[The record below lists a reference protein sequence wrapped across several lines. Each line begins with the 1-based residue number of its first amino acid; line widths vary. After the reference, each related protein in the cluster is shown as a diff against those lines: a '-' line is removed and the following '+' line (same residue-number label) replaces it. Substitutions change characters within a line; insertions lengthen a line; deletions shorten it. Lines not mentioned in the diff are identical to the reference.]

1 MKAGKQVQQ
10 VKKRLTIRKYMH
22 MQFLRI
28 GFAVSGVVGVLAL
41 IGIYEGILLAKEDTR
56 FDLATENKIA
66 IIVGVILAI
75 VVISIVGVDLFL
87 NKIAKQVIRR
97 VKEPIDIMDHAMD
110 ELAKGNLDT
119 KIEYQMQDEF
129 VNMMENTNFAMQ
141 ELKRYVDDISM
152 NLKQISEKDIDLK
165 EVQNYIGDF
174 VEIKDSMIEIISSL
188 NTTLKEM
195 KESFGEVCDGA
206 DTLAQS
212 AQSMADGAQQQSDH
226 IRSLVDNIGNV
237 SNSVHDSTSK
247 TDEVEK
253 LSRDAVQQIQEG
265 EDKMDNLVKAMDLIR
280 EESNEIANIIEVI
293 GGIAEQTN
301 LLALN
306 ASIEAARAGEAGR
319 GFSVVAEEIRT
330 LSENTKEAS
339 NNITNIIKELNEDT
353 KRANES
359 ISNSVDSVAR
369 QNELITESKERFAQ
383 VESEVKI
390 LAEYINDVKNSM
402 EQTLESSNTI
412 YDHITQ
418 LSASSQEVAAAS
430 GEGLDNS
437 NITVG
442 EVAKCKQI
450 FESIYELAKDLQNY

>member
-129 VNMMENTNFAMQ
+129 VNMMGNTNFAMQ
-141 ELKRYVDDISM
+141 ELKHYVDDISM

-306 ASIEAARAGEAGR
+306 ASIEAARAGEHGK
-319 GFSVVAEEIRT
+319 GFAVVAGEIGTLAGSSAEAAQNITDLIHKSIAAVNNGVSLTGETVHMMDGITKIWEEISSHIT
-330 LSENTKEAS
+330 EITQATKEQDAYLQDMLTSAGEIAAVVDKNTASAQESSALSQELLSEMENAM
-339 NNITNIIKELNEDT
+339 
-353 KRANES
+353 
-359 ISNSVDSVAR
+359 
-369 QNELITESKERFAQ
+369 ELIDQYKLRA
-383 VESEVKI
+383 
-390 LAEYINDVKNSM
+390 
-402 EQTLESSNTI
+402 
-412 YDHITQ
+412 
-418 LSASSQEVAAAS
+418 
-430 GEGLDNS
+430 
-437 NITVG
+437 
-442 EVAKCKQI
+442 
-450 FESIYELAKDLQNY
+450 

>member
-87 NKIAKQVIRR
+87 SKIAKQVIRR

-306 ASIEAARAGEAGR
+306 ASIEAARAGEHGK
-319 GFSVVAEEIRT
+319 GFAVVAGEIGTLAGSSAEAAQNITDLIHKSIAAVNNGVSLTGETVHMMDGITKIWEEISSHIT
-330 LSENTKEAS
+330 EITQATKEQDAYLQDMLTSAGEIAAVVDKNTASAQESSALSQELLSEMENAM
-339 NNITNIIKELNEDT
+339 
-353 KRANES
+353 
-359 ISNSVDSVAR
+359 
-369 QNELITESKERFAQ
+369 ELIDQYKLRA
-383 VESEVKI
+383 
-390 LAEYINDVKNSM
+390 
-402 EQTLESSNTI
+402 
-412 YDHITQ
+412 
-418 LSASSQEVAAAS
+418 
-430 GEGLDNS
+430 
-437 NITVG
+437 
-442 EVAKCKQI
+442 
-450 FESIYELAKDLQNY
+450 

>member
-195 KESFGEVCDGA
+195 KESFGEVCDGE

-306 ASIEAARAGEAGR
+306 ASIEAARAGEHGK
-319 GFSVVAEEIRT
+319 GFAVVAGEIGTLAGSSAEAAQNITDLIHKSIAAVNNGVSLTGETVHMMDGITKIWEEISSHIT
-330 LSENTKEAS
+330 EITQATKEQDAYLQDMLTSAGEIAAVVDKNTASAQESSALSQELLSEMENAM
-339 NNITNIIKELNEDT
+339 
-353 KRANES
+353 
-359 ISNSVDSVAR
+359 
-369 QNELITESKERFAQ
+369 ELIDQYKLRA
-383 VESEVKI
+383 
-390 LAEYINDVKNSM
+390 
-402 EQTLESSNTI
+402 
-412 YDHITQ
+412 
-418 LSASSQEVAAAS
+418 
-430 GEGLDNS
+430 
-437 NITVG
+437 
-442 EVAKCKQI
+442 
-450 FESIYELAKDLQNY
+450 

>member
-10 VKKRLTIRKYMH
+10 VKKQLTIRKYMH

-129 VNMMENTNFAMQ
+129 VNMMGNTNFAMQ

-152 NLKQISEKDIDLK
+152 NLKQISAKDIDLK

-174 VEIKDSMIEIISSL
+174 AEIKDSMVEIISSL
-188 NTTLKEM
+188 NTTLREM

-247 TDEVEK
+247 ADEVEK
-253 LSRDAVQQIQEG
+253 LSRDAVQQMQEG

-306 ASIEAARAGEAGR
+306 ASIEAARAGEHGK
-319 GFSVVAEEIRT
+319 GFAVVAGEIGTLAGSSAEAAQNITDLIHKSIAAVNNGVSLTGETVHMMDGITKISEEISSHIT
-330 LSENTKEAS
+330 EITQATKEQDAYLQDMLTSAGEIAAVVDKNTASAQESSALSQELLSEMENAM
-339 NNITNIIKELNEDT
+339 
-353 KRANES
+353 
-359 ISNSVDSVAR
+359 
-369 QNELITESKERFAQ
+369 ELIDQYKLRA
-383 VESEVKI
+383 
-390 LAEYINDVKNSM
+390 
-402 EQTLESSNTI
+402 
-412 YDHITQ
+412 
-418 LSASSQEVAAAS
+418 
-430 GEGLDNS
+430 
-437 NITVG
+437 
-442 EVAKCKQI
+442 
-450 FESIYELAKDLQNY
+450 

>member
-10 VKKRLTIRKYMH
+10 VKKKLTIRKYMH

-129 VNMMENTNFAMQ
+129 VNMMGNTNFAMQ

-306 ASIEAARAGEAGR
+306 ASIEAARAGEHGK
-319 GFSVVAEEIRT
+319 GFAVVAGEIGTLAGSSAEAAQNITDLINKSIAAVNNGVSLTGETVHMMDGITKIWEEISSHITEITQATKEQDAYLQDMRT
-330 LSENTKEAS
+330 SAVEIAAVVDKNTASAQESSALSQQLLSEMENAM
-339 NNITNIIKELNEDT
+339 
-353 KRANES
+353 
-359 ISNSVDSVAR
+359 
-369 QNELITESKERFAQ
+369 ELIDQYKLRA
-383 VESEVKI
+383 
-390 LAEYINDVKNSM
+390 
-402 EQTLESSNTI
+402 
-412 YDHITQ
+412 
-418 LSASSQEVAAAS
+418 
-430 GEGLDNS
+430 
-437 NITVG
+437 
-442 EVAKCKQI
+442 
-450 FESIYELAKDLQNY
+450 

>member
-1 MKAGKQVQQ
+1 MKAGKQVQR
-10 VKKRLTIRKYMH
+10 VKKQLTIRKYMH

-75 VVISIVGVDLFL
+75 AVISIVGIDLFL

-129 VNMMENTNFAMQ
+129 VNMMGNTNFAMQ

-152 NLKQISEKDIDLK
+152 NLKQISAKDIDLK

-174 VEIKDSMIEIISSL
+174 AEIKDSMVEIISSL

-212 AQSMADGAQQQSDH
+212 AQSMADGAQQQSNH

-247 TDEVEK
+247 ADEVEK
-253 LSRDAVQQIQEG
+253 LSRDVVQQMQEG

-306 ASIEAARAGEAGR
+306 ASIEAARAGEHGK
-319 GFSVVAEEIRT
+319 GFAVVAGEIGTLAGSSAEAAQNITDLIHKSIAAVNNGVSLTGETVHMMDGITKISEEISSHIT
-330 LSENTKEAS
+330 EITQATKEQDAYLQDMLTSAGEIAAVVDKNTASAQESSALSQELLSEMENAM
-339 NNITNIIKELNEDT
+339 
-353 KRANES
+353 
-359 ISNSVDSVAR
+359 
-369 QNELITESKERFAQ
+369 ELIDQYKLRA
-383 VESEVKI
+383 
-390 LAEYINDVKNSM
+390 
-402 EQTLESSNTI
+402 
-412 YDHITQ
+412 
-418 LSASSQEVAAAS
+418 
-430 GEGLDNS
+430 
-437 NITVG
+437 
-442 EVAKCKQI
+442 
-450 FESIYELAKDLQNY
+450 

>member
-10 VKKRLTIRKYMH
+10 VKKQLTIRKYMH

-75 VVISIVGVDLFL
+75 AVISIVGVDLFL

-129 VNMMENTNFAMQ
+129 VNMMGNTNFAMQ

-152 NLKQISEKDIDLK
+152 NLKQISAKDIDLK

-174 VEIKDSMIEIISSL
+174 AEIKDSMVEIISSL

-212 AQSMADGAQQQSDH
+212 AQSMADGTQQQSNH

-237 SNSVHDSTSK
+237 SNSVHDSTNK
-247 TDEVEK
+247 ADEVEK
-253 LSRDAVQQIQEG
+253 LSRDAVQQMQEG

-306 ASIEAARAGEAGR
+306 ASIEAARAGEHGK
-319 GFSVVAEEIRT
+319 GFAVVAGEIGTLAGSSAEAAQNITDLIHKSIAAVNNGVSLTGETVHMMDGITKISEEISSHIT
-330 LSENTKEAS
+330 EITQATKEQDAYLQDMLTSAGEIAAVVDKNTASAQESSALSQELLSEMENAM
-339 NNITNIIKELNEDT
+339 
-353 KRANES
+353 
-359 ISNSVDSVAR
+359 
-369 QNELITESKERFAQ
+369 ELIDQYKLRA
-383 VESEVKI
+383 
-390 LAEYINDVKNSM
+390 
-402 EQTLESSNTI
+402 
-412 YDHITQ
+412 
-418 LSASSQEVAAAS
+418 
-430 GEGLDNS
+430 
-437 NITVG
+437 
-442 EVAKCKQI
+442 
-450 FESIYELAKDLQNY
+450 

>member
-1 MKAGKQVQQ
+1 MMAGKQVQQ
-10 VKKRLTIRKYMH
+10 VKKQLTIRKYMH

-97 VKEPIDIMDHAMD
+97 VNEPIDIMDHAMD

-129 VNMMENTNFAMQ
+129 VNMMGNTNFAMQ

-152 NLKQISEKDIDLK
+152 NLKQISAKDIDLK

-174 VEIKDSMIEIISSL
+174 AEIKDSMVEIISSL
-188 NTTLKEM
+188 NTTLREM

-247 TDEVEK
+247 ADEVEK
-253 LSRDAVQQIQEG
+253 LSRDAVQQMQEG

-306 ASIEAARAGEAGR
+306 ASIEAARAGEHGK
-319 GFSVVAEEIRT
+319 GFAVVAGEIGTLAGSSAEAAQNITDLIHKSIAAVNNGVSLTGETVHMMDGITKISEEISSHIT
-330 LSENTKEAS
+330 EITQATKEQDAYLQDMLTSAGEIAAVVDKNTASAQESSALSQELLSEMENAM
-339 NNITNIIKELNEDT
+339 
-353 KRANES
+353 
-359 ISNSVDSVAR
+359 
-369 QNELITESKERFAQ
+369 ELIDQYKLRA
-383 VESEVKI
+383 
-390 LAEYINDVKNSM
+390 
-402 EQTLESSNTI
+402 
-412 YDHITQ
+412 
-418 LSASSQEVAAAS
+418 
-430 GEGLDNS
+430 
-437 NITVG
+437 
-442 EVAKCKQI
+442 
-450 FESIYELAKDLQNY
+450 

>member
-10 VKKRLTIRKYMH
+10 VKKKLTIRKYMH

-129 VNMMENTNFAMQ
+129 VNMMGNTNFAMQ

-306 ASIEAARAGEAGR
+306 ASIEAARAGEHGK
-319 GFSVVAEEIRT
+319 GFAVVAGEIGTLAGSSAEAAQNITDLINKSIAAVNNGVSLTGETVHMMDGITKIWEEISSHITEITQATKEQDAYLQDMRT
-330 LSENTKEAS
+330 SAGEIAAVVDKNTASAQESFALSQQLLSEMENAM
-339 NNITNIIKELNEDT
+339 
-353 KRANES
+353 
-359 ISNSVDSVAR
+359 
-369 QNELITESKERFAQ
+369 ELIDQYKLRA
-383 VESEVKI
+383 
-390 LAEYINDVKNSM
+390 
-402 EQTLESSNTI
+402 
-412 YDHITQ
+412 
-418 LSASSQEVAAAS
+418 
-430 GEGLDNS
+430 
-437 NITVG
+437 
-442 EVAKCKQI
+442 
-450 FESIYELAKDLQNY
+450 

>member
-129 VNMMENTNFAMQ
+129 VNMMGNTNFAMQ
-141 ELKRYVDDISM
+141 DLKRYVDDISM

-306 ASIEAARAGEAGR
+306 ASIEAARAGEHGK
-319 GFSVVAEEIRT
+319 GFAVVAGEIGTLAGSSAEAAQNITDLINKSIAAVNNGVSLTGETVHMMDGITKIWEEISSHIT
-330 LSENTKEAS
+330 EITQATKEQDAYLQDMLTSAGEIAAVVDKNTASAQESSALSQELLSEMENAM
-339 NNITNIIKELNEDT
+339 
-353 KRANES
+353 
-359 ISNSVDSVAR
+359 
-369 QNELITESKERFAQ
+369 ELIDQYKLRA
-383 VESEVKI
+383 
-390 LAEYINDVKNSM
+390 
-402 EQTLESSNTI
+402 
-412 YDHITQ
+412 
-418 LSASSQEVAAAS
+418 
-430 GEGLDNS
+430 
-437 NITVG
+437 
-442 EVAKCKQI
+442 
-450 FESIYELAKDLQNY
+450 

>member
-195 KESFGEVCDGA
+195 KESFGA

-306 ASIEAARAGEAGR
+306 ASIEAARAGEHGK
-319 GFSVVAEEIRT
+319 GFAVVAGEIGTLAGSSAEAAQNITDLIHKSIAAVNNGVSLTGETVHMMDGITKIWEEISSHIT
-330 LSENTKEAS
+330 EITQATKEQDAYLQDMLTSAGEIAAVVDKNTASAQESSALSQELLSEMENAM
-339 NNITNIIKELNEDT
+339 
-353 KRANES
+353 
-359 ISNSVDSVAR
+359 
-369 QNELITESKERFAQ
+369 ELIDQYKLRA
-383 VESEVKI
+383 
-390 LAEYINDVKNSM
+390 
-402 EQTLESSNTI
+402 
-412 YDHITQ
+412 
-418 LSASSQEVAAAS
+418 
-430 GEGLDNS
+430 
-437 NITVG
+437 
-442 EVAKCKQI
+442 
-450 FESIYELAKDLQNY
+450 

>member
-75 VVISIVGVDLFL
+75 VVLSVVGVDLFL

-129 VNMMENTNFAMQ
+129 VNMMGNTNFAMQ

-306 ASIEAARAGEAGR
+306 ASIEAARAGEHGK
-319 GFSVVAEEIRT
+319 GFAVVAGEIGTLAGSSAEAAQNITDLINKSIAAVNNGVSLTGETVHMMEGITKIWEEISSHIT
-330 LSENTKEAS
+330 EITQATKEQDAYLQDMLTSAGEIAAVVDKNTASAQESSALSQELLSEMENAM
-339 NNITNIIKELNEDT
+339 
-353 KRANES
+353 
-359 ISNSVDSVAR
+359 
-369 QNELITESKERFAQ
+369 ELIDQYKLRA
-383 VESEVKI
+383 
-390 LAEYINDVKNSM
+390 
-402 EQTLESSNTI
+402 
-412 YDHITQ
+412 
-418 LSASSQEVAAAS
+418 
-430 GEGLDNS
+430 
-437 NITVG
+437 
-442 EVAKCKQI
+442 
-450 FESIYELAKDLQNY
+450 

>member
-129 VNMMENTNFAMQ
+129 VDMMGNTNFAMQ

-306 ASIEAARAGEAGR
+306 ASIEAARAGEHGK
-319 GFSVVAEEIRT
+319 GFAVVAGEIGTLAGSSAEAAQNITDLIHKSIAAVNNGVSLTGETVHMMDGITKIWEEISSHIT
-330 LSENTKEAS
+330 EITQATKEQDAYLQDMLTSAGEIAAVVDKNTASAQESSALSQELLSEMENAM
-339 NNITNIIKELNEDT
+339 
-353 KRANES
+353 
-359 ISNSVDSVAR
+359 
-369 QNELITESKERFAQ
+369 ELIDQYKLRA
-383 VESEVKI
+383 
-390 LAEYINDVKNSM
+390 
-402 EQTLESSNTI
+402 
-412 YDHITQ
+412 
-418 LSASSQEVAAAS
+418 
-430 GEGLDNS
+430 
-437 NITVG
+437 
-442 EVAKCKQI
+442 
-450 FESIYELAKDLQNY
+450 

>member
-129 VNMMENTNFAMQ
+129 VSMMGNTNFAMQ

-306 ASIEAARAGEAGR
+306 ASIEAARAGEHGK
-319 GFSVVAEEIRT
+319 GFAVVAGEIGTLAGSSAEAAQNITDLIHKSIAAVNNGVSLTGETVHMMDGITKIWEEISSHIT
-330 LSENTKEAS
+330 EITQATKEQDAYLQDMLTSAGEIAAVVDKNTASAQESSALSQELLSEMENAMDLIDQYK
-339 NNITNIIKELNEDT
+339 L
-353 KRANES
+353 RA
-359 ISNSVDSVAR
+359 
-369 QNELITESKERFAQ
+369 
-383 VESEVKI
+383 
-390 LAEYINDVKNSM
+390 
-402 EQTLESSNTI
+402 
-412 YDHITQ
+412 
-418 LSASSQEVAAAS
+418 
-430 GEGLDNS
+430 
-437 NITVG
+437 
-442 EVAKCKQI
+442 
-450 FESIYELAKDLQNY
+450 

>member
-22 MQFLRI
+22 IQFLRI

-75 VVISIVGVDLFL
+75 VVISVVGVDLFL

-129 VNMMENTNFAMQ
+129 VNMMGNTNFAMQ

-306 ASIEAARAGEAGR
+306 ASIEAARAGEHGK
-319 GFSVVAEEIRT
+319 GFAVVAGEIGTLAGSSAEAAQNITDLINKSIAAVNNGVSLTGETVHMMDGITKIWEEISSHITEITQATKEQDAYLQDMRT
-330 LSENTKEAS
+330 SAGEIAAVVDKNTASAQESSALSQQLLSEMENAM
-339 NNITNIIKELNEDT
+339 
-353 KRANES
+353 
-359 ISNSVDSVAR
+359 
-369 QNELITESKERFAQ
+369 ELIDQYKLRA
-383 VESEVKI
+383 
-390 LAEYINDVKNSM
+390 
-402 EQTLESSNTI
+402 
-412 YDHITQ
+412 
-418 LSASSQEVAAAS
+418 
-430 GEGLDNS
+430 
-437 NITVG
+437 
-442 EVAKCKQI
+442 
-450 FESIYELAKDLQNY
+450 

>member
-75 VVISIVGVDLFL
+75 VVISVVGVDLFL

-129 VNMMENTNFAMQ
+129 VNMMGNTNFAMQ

-306 ASIEAARAGEAGR
+306 ASIEAARAGEHGK
-319 GFSVVAEEIRT
+319 GFAVVAGEIGTLAGSSAEAAQNITDLIHKSIAAVNNGVSLTGETVHMMDGITKIWEEISSHIT
-330 LSENTKEAS
+330 EITQATKEQDAYLQDMLTSAGEIAAVVDKNTASAHESSALSQELLSEMENAM
-339 NNITNIIKELNEDT
+339 
-353 KRANES
+353 
-359 ISNSVDSVAR
+359 
-369 QNELITESKERFAQ
+369 ELIDQYKLRA
-383 VESEVKI
+383 
-390 LAEYINDVKNSM
+390 
-402 EQTLESSNTI
+402 
-412 YDHITQ
+412 
-418 LSASSQEVAAAS
+418 
-430 GEGLDNS
+430 
-437 NITVG
+437 
-442 EVAKCKQI
+442 
-450 FESIYELAKDLQNY
+450 

>member
-28 GFAVSGVVGVLAL
+28 EFAVSGVVGVLAL

-129 VNMMENTNFAMQ
+129 VNMMGNTNFAMQ

-306 ASIEAARAGEAGR
+306 ASIEAARAGEHGK
-319 GFSVVAEEIRT
+319 GFAVVAGEIGTLAGSSAEAAQNITDLIHKSIAAVNNGVSLTGETVHMMDGITKIWEEISSHIT
-330 LSENTKEAS
+330 EITQATKEQDAYLQDMLTSAGEIAAVVDKNTASAQESSALSQELLSEMENAM
-339 NNITNIIKELNEDT
+339 
-353 KRANES
+353 
-359 ISNSVDSVAR
+359 
-369 QNELITESKERFAQ
+369 ELIDQYKLRA
-383 VESEVKI
+383 
-390 LAEYINDVKNSM
+390 
-402 EQTLESSNTI
+402 
-412 YDHITQ
+412 
-418 LSASSQEVAAAS
+418 
-430 GEGLDNS
+430 
-437 NITVG
+437 
-442 EVAKCKQI
+442 
-450 FESIYELAKDLQNY
+450 

>member
-75 VVISIVGVDLFL
+75 VVISVVGVDLFL

-129 VNMMENTNFAMQ
+129 VNMMGNTNFAMQ

-306 ASIEAARAGEAGR
+306 ASIEAARAGEHGK
-319 GFSVVAEEIRT
+319 GFAVVAGEIGTLAGSSAEAAQNITDLIHKSIAAVNNGVLLTGETVHMMDGITKIWEEISSHIT
-330 LSENTKEAS
+330 EITQATKEQDAYLQDMLTSAGEIAAVVDKNTASAQESSALSQELLSEMENAM
-339 NNITNIIKELNEDT
+339 
-353 KRANES
+353 
-359 ISNSVDSVAR
+359 
-369 QNELITESKERFAQ
+369 ELIDQYKLRA
-383 VESEVKI
+383 
-390 LAEYINDVKNSM
+390 
-402 EQTLESSNTI
+402 
-412 YDHITQ
+412 
-418 LSASSQEVAAAS
+418 
-430 GEGLDNS
+430 
-437 NITVG
+437 
-442 EVAKCKQI
+442 
-450 FESIYELAKDLQNY
+450 

>member
-87 NKIAKQVIRR
+87 NKIANQVIRR

-129 VNMMENTNFAMQ
+129 VNMMGNTNFAMQ

-306 ASIEAARAGEAGR
+306 ASIEAARAGEHGK
-319 GFSVVAEEIRT
+319 GFAVVAGEIGTLAGSSAEAAQNITDLIHKSIAAVNNGVSLTGETVHMMDGITEIWEEISSHIT
-330 LSENTKEAS
+330 EITQATKEQDAYLQDMLTSAGEIAAVVDKNTASAQESSALSQELLSEMENAM
-339 NNITNIIKELNEDT
+339 
-353 KRANES
+353 
-359 ISNSVDSVAR
+359 
-369 QNELITESKERFAQ
+369 ELIDQYKLRA
-383 VESEVKI
+383 
-390 LAEYINDVKNSM
+390 
-402 EQTLESSNTI
+402 
-412 YDHITQ
+412 
-418 LSASSQEVAAAS
+418 
-430 GEGLDNS
+430 
-437 NITVG
+437 
-442 EVAKCKQI
+442 
-450 FESIYELAKDLQNY
+450 

>member
-129 VNMMENTNFAMQ
+129 VNMMGNTNFAMQ

-174 VEIKDSMIEIISSL
+174 VEIKGSMIEIISSL

-306 ASIEAARAGEAGR
+306 ASIEAARAGEHGK
-319 GFSVVAEEIRT
+319 GFAVVAGEIGTLAGSSAEAAQNITDLIHKSIAAVNNGVSLTGETVHMMDGITKIWEEISSHIT
-330 LSENTKEAS
+330 EITQATKEQDAYLQDMLTSAGEIAAVVDKNTASAQESSALSQELLSEMENAM
-339 NNITNIIKELNEDT
+339 
-353 KRANES
+353 
-359 ISNSVDSVAR
+359 
-369 QNELITESKERFAQ
+369 ELIDQYKLRA
-383 VESEVKI
+383 
-390 LAEYINDVKNSM
+390 
-402 EQTLESSNTI
+402 
-412 YDHITQ
+412 
-418 LSASSQEVAAAS
+418 
-430 GEGLDNS
+430 
-437 NITVG
+437 
-442 EVAKCKQI
+442 
-450 FESIYELAKDLQNY
+450 

>member
-10 VKKRLTIRKYMH
+10 VKKQLTIHKYMH

-28 GFAVSGVVGVLAL
+28 GLAVSGVVGVLAL

-56 FDLATENKIA
+56 IDLAPENKIA

-75 VVISIVGVDLFL
+75 VVLSVVGVDLFL

-129 VNMMENTNFAMQ
+129 VNMMGNTNFAMQ

-152 NLKQISEKDIDLK
+152 NLKQISAKDIDLK

-247 TDEVEK
+247 ADEVEK

-306 ASIEAARAGEAGR
+306 ASSEAARAGEHGK
-319 GFSVVAEEIRT
+319 GFAVVAGEIGTLAGSSAEAAQNITDLIHKSIAAVNNGVSLTGETVHMMDGITKIWEEISSHIT
-330 LSENTKEAS
+330 EITQATKEQDAYLQDMLTSAGEIAAVVDKNTASAQESSALSQELLSEMENAM
-339 NNITNIIKELNEDT
+339 
-353 KRANES
+353 
-359 ISNSVDSVAR
+359 
-369 QNELITESKERFAQ
+369 ELIDQYKLRA
-383 VESEVKI
+383 
-390 LAEYINDVKNSM
+390 
-402 EQTLESSNTI
+402 
-412 YDHITQ
+412 
-418 LSASSQEVAAAS
+418 
-430 GEGLDNS
+430 
-437 NITVG
+437 
-442 EVAKCKQI
+442 
-450 FESIYELAKDLQNY
+450 

>member
-75 VVISIVGVDLFL
+75 VVISVVGVDLFL

-129 VNMMENTNFAMQ
+129 VNMMGNTNFAMQ

-306 ASIEAARAGEAGR
+306 ASIEAARAGEHGK
-319 GFSVVAEEIRT
+319 GFAVVAGEIGTLAGSSAEAAQNITDLIHKSIAAVNNGVSLTGETVHMMDGITKIWEEISSHITEITQATKEQDAYLQDMLTSAGEIAAVVDKNTASAQERSALSQEL
-330 LSENTKEAS
+330 LSEMENAM
-339 NNITNIIKELNEDT
+339 
-353 KRANES
+353 
-359 ISNSVDSVAR
+359 
-369 QNELITESKERFAQ
+369 ELIDQYNLRA
-383 VESEVKI
+383 
-390 LAEYINDVKNSM
+390 
-402 EQTLESSNTI
+402 
-412 YDHITQ
+412 
-418 LSASSQEVAAAS
+418 
-430 GEGLDNS
+430 
-437 NITVG
+437 
-442 EVAKCKQI
+442 
-450 FESIYELAKDLQNY
+450 

>member
-75 VVISIVGVDLFL
+75 VVISVVGVDLFL

-129 VNMMENTNFAMQ
+129 VNMMGNTNFAMQ

-152 NLKQISEKDIDLK
+152 NLKQISAKDIDLK

-174 VEIKDSMIEIISSL
+174 AEIKDSMVEIISSL

-247 TDEVEK
+247 ADEVEK
-253 LSRDAVQQIQEG
+253 LSRDAVQQMQEG

-306 ASIEAARAGEAGR
+306 ASIEAARAGEHGK
-319 GFSVVAEEIRT
+319 GFAVVAGEIGTLAGSSAEAAQNITDLIHKSIAAVNNGVSLTGETVHMMDGITKISEEISSHIT
-330 LSENTKEAS
+330 EITQATKEQDAYLQDMLTSAGEIAAVVDKNTASAQESSALSQELLSEMENAM
-339 NNITNIIKELNEDT
+339 
-353 KRANES
+353 
-359 ISNSVDSVAR
+359 
-369 QNELITESKERFAQ
+369 ELIDQYKLRA
-383 VESEVKI
+383 
-390 LAEYINDVKNSM
+390 
-402 EQTLESSNTI
+402 
-412 YDHITQ
+412 
-418 LSASSQEVAAAS
+418 
-430 GEGLDNS
+430 
-437 NITVG
+437 
-442 EVAKCKQI
+442 
-450 FESIYELAKDLQNY
+450 

>member
-87 NKIAKQVIRR
+87 NKIANQVIRR

-129 VNMMENTNFAMQ
+129 VNMMGNTNFAMR

-306 ASIEAARAGEAGR
+306 ASIEAARAGEHGK
-319 GFSVVAEEIRT
+319 GFAVVAGEIGTLAGSSAEAAQNITDLIHKSIAAVNNGVSLTGETVHMMDGITKIWEEISSHIT
-330 LSENTKEAS
+330 EITQATKEQDAYLQDMLTSAGEIAAVVDKNTASAQESSALSQELLSEMENAM
-339 NNITNIIKELNEDT
+339 
-353 KRANES
+353 
-359 ISNSVDSVAR
+359 
-369 QNELITESKERFAQ
+369 ELIDQYKLRA
-383 VESEVKI
+383 
-390 LAEYINDVKNSM
+390 
-402 EQTLESSNTI
+402 
-412 YDHITQ
+412 
-418 LSASSQEVAAAS
+418 
-430 GEGLDNS
+430 
-437 NITVG
+437 
-442 EVAKCKQI
+442 
-450 FESIYELAKDLQNY
+450 

>member
-75 VVISIVGVDLFL
+75 VVISVVGVDLFL

-129 VNMMENTNFAMQ
+129 VNMMGNTNFAMQ

-280 EESNEIANIIEVI
+280 KESNEIANIIEVI

-306 ASIEAARAGEAGR
+306 ASIEAARAGEHGK
-319 GFSVVAEEIRT
+319 GFAVVAGEIGTLAGSSAEAAQNITDLIHKSIAAVNNGVSLTGETVHMMDGITKIWEEISSHIT
-330 LSENTKEAS
+330 EITQATKEQDAYLQDMLTSAGEIAAVVDKNTASAQESSALSQELLSEMENAM
-339 NNITNIIKELNEDT
+339 
-353 KRANES
+353 
-359 ISNSVDSVAR
+359 
-369 QNELITESKERFAQ
+369 ELIDQYKLRA
-383 VESEVKI
+383 
-390 LAEYINDVKNSM
+390 
-402 EQTLESSNTI
+402 
-412 YDHITQ
+412 
-418 LSASSQEVAAAS
+418 
-430 GEGLDNS
+430 
-437 NITVG
+437 
-442 EVAKCKQI
+442 
-450 FESIYELAKDLQNY
+450 

>member
-10 VKKRLTIRKYMH
+10 VKNRLTIRKYMH

-212 AQSMADGAQQQSDH
+212 AQSAQSMADGAQQQSDH

-306 ASIEAARAGEAGR
+306 ASIEAARAGEHGK
-319 GFSVVAEEIRT
+319 GFAVVAGEIGTLAGSSAEAAQNITDLINKSIAAVNNGVSLTGETVHMMDGITKIWEEISSHIT
-330 LSENTKEAS
+330 DITQATKEQDAYLQDMLTSAGEIAAVVDKNTASAQESSALSQELLSEMENAM
-339 NNITNIIKELNEDT
+339 
-353 KRANES
+353 
-359 ISNSVDSVAR
+359 
-369 QNELITESKERFAQ
+369 ELIDQYKLRA
-383 VESEVKI
+383 
-390 LAEYINDVKNSM
+390 
-402 EQTLESSNTI
+402 
-412 YDHITQ
+412 
-418 LSASSQEVAAAS
+418 
-430 GEGLDNS
+430 
-437 NITVG
+437 
-442 EVAKCKQI
+442 
-450 FESIYELAKDLQNY
+450 

>member
-10 VKKRLTIRKYMH
+10 VKKQLTIRQYMH

-75 VVISIVGVDLFL
+75 AVISIVGVDLFL

-129 VNMMENTNFAMQ
+129 VNMMGNTNFAMQ

-152 NLKQISEKDIDLK
+152 NLKQISAKDIDLK

-174 VEIKDSMIEIISSL
+174 AEIKDSMVEIISSL
-188 NTTLKEM
+188 NTTLREM

-247 TDEVEK
+247 ADEVEK
-253 LSRDAVQQIQEG
+253 LSRDAVQQMQEG

-301 LLALN
+301 LLA
-306 ASIEAARAGEAGR
+306 SIEAARAGEHGK
-319 GFSVVAEEIRT
+319 GFAVVAGEIGTLAGSSAEAAQNITDLIHKSIAAVNNGVSLTGETVHMMDGITKISEEISSHIT
-330 LSENTKEAS
+330 EITQATKEQDAYLQDMLTSAGEIAAVVDKNTASAQESSALSQELLSEMENAM
-339 NNITNIIKELNEDT
+339 
-353 KRANES
+353 
-359 ISNSVDSVAR
+359 
-369 QNELITESKERFAQ
+369 ELIDQYKLRA
-383 VESEVKI
+383 
-390 LAEYINDVKNSM
+390 
-402 EQTLESSNTI
+402 
-412 YDHITQ
+412 
-418 LSASSQEVAAAS
+418 
-430 GEGLDNS
+430 
-437 NITVG
+437 
-442 EVAKCKQI
+442 
-450 FESIYELAKDLQNY
+450 

>member
-10 VKKRLTIRKYMH
+10 VKKQLTIHKYMH

-28 GFAVSGVVGVLAL
+28 GLAVSGVVGVLAL

-56 FDLATENKIA
+56 IDLAPENKIA

-75 VVISIVGVDLFL
+75 VVLSVVGVDLFL

-129 VNMMENTNFAMQ
+129 VNMMGNTNFAMQ

-152 NLKQISEKDIDLK
+152 NLKQISAKDIDLK

-247 TDEVEK
+247 ADEVEK

-306 ASIEAARAGEAGR
+306 ASIEAARAGEHGK
-319 GFSVVAEEIRT
+319 GFAVVAGEIGTLAGSSAEAAQNITDLIHKSIAAVNNGVSLTGETVHMMDGITKIWEEISSHIT
-330 LSENTKEAS
+330 EITQATKEQDAYLQDMLTSAGEIAAVVDKNTASAQESSALSQELLSEMENAM
-339 NNITNIIKELNEDT
+339 
-353 KRANES
+353 
-359 ISNSVDSVAR
+359 
-369 QNELITESKERFAQ
+369 ELIDQYKLRA
-383 VESEVKI
+383 
-390 LAEYINDVKNSM
+390 
-402 EQTLESSNTI
+402 
-412 YDHITQ
+412 
-418 LSASSQEVAAAS
+418 
-430 GEGLDNS
+430 
-437 NITVG
+437 
-442 EVAKCKQI
+442 
-450 FESIYELAKDLQNY
+450 

>member
-10 VKKRLTIRKYMH
+10 VKKKLTIRKYMH

-75 VVISIVGVDLFL
+75 VVISIGGVDLFL

-129 VNMMENTNFAMQ
+129 VNMMGNTNFAMQ

-306 ASIEAARAGEAGR
+306 ASIEAARAGEHGK
-319 GFSVVAEEIRT
+319 GFAVVAGEIGTLAGSSAEAAQNITDLINKSIAAVNNGVSLTGETVHMMDGITKIWEEISSHITEITQATKEQDAYLQDMRT
-330 LSENTKEAS
+330 SAGEIAAVVDKNTASAQESSALSQQLLSEMENAM
-339 NNITNIIKELNEDT
+339 
-353 KRANES
+353 
-359 ISNSVDSVAR
+359 
-369 QNELITESKERFAQ
+369 ELIDQYKLRA
-383 VESEVKI
+383 
-390 LAEYINDVKNSM
+390 
-402 EQTLESSNTI
+402 
-412 YDHITQ
+412 
-418 LSASSQEVAAAS
+418 
-430 GEGLDNS
+430 
-437 NITVG
+437 
-442 EVAKCKQI
+442 
-450 FESIYELAKDLQNY
+450 

>member
-87 NKIAKQVIRR
+87 NKIANQVIRR

-129 VNMMENTNFAMQ
+129 VNMMGNTNFAMQ

-174 VEIKDSMIEIISSL
+174 AEIKDSMVEIISSL

-247 TDEVEK
+247 ADEVEK
-253 LSRDAVQQIQEG
+253 LSRDAVQQMQEG

-306 ASIEAARAGEAGR
+306 ASIEAARAGEHGK
-319 GFSVVAEEIRT
+319 GFAVVAGEIGTLAGSSAEAAQNITDLIHKSIAAVNNGVSLTGETVHMMDGITKISEEISSHIT
-330 LSENTKEAS
+330 EITQATKEQDAYLQDMLTSAGEIAAVVDKNTASAQESSALSQELLSEMENAM
-339 NNITNIIKELNEDT
+339 
-353 KRANES
+353 
-359 ISNSVDSVAR
+359 
-369 QNELITESKERFAQ
+369 ELIDQYKLRA
-383 VESEVKI
+383 
-390 LAEYINDVKNSM
+390 
-402 EQTLESSNTI
+402 
-412 YDHITQ
+412 
-418 LSASSQEVAAAS
+418 
-430 GEGLDNS
+430 
-437 NITVG
+437 
-442 EVAKCKQI
+442 
-450 FESIYELAKDLQNY
+450 

>member
-1 MKAGKQVQQ
+1 MKAGKQVQR
-10 VKKRLTIRKYMH
+10 VKKQLTIRKYMH

-129 VNMMENTNFAMQ
+129 VNMMGNTNFAMQ

-152 NLKQISEKDIDLK
+152 NLKQISAKDIDLK

-174 VEIKDSMIEIISSL
+174 AEIKDSMVEIISSL

-247 TDEVEK
+247 ADEVEK
-253 LSRDAVQQIQEG
+253 LSRDAVQQMQEG

-306 ASIEAARAGEAGR
+306 ASIEAARAGEHGK
-319 GFSVVAEEIRT
+319 GFAVVAGEIGTLAGSSAEAAQNITDLIHKSIAAVNNGVSLTGETVHMMDGITKISEEISSHIT
-330 LSENTKEAS
+330 EITQATKEQDAYLQDMLTSAGEIAAVVDKNTASAQESSALSQELLSEMENAM
-339 NNITNIIKELNEDT
+339 
-353 KRANES
+353 
-359 ISNSVDSVAR
+359 
-369 QNELITESKERFAQ
+369 ELIDQYKLRA
-383 VESEVKI
+383 
-390 LAEYINDVKNSM
+390 
-402 EQTLESSNTI
+402 
-412 YDHITQ
+412 
-418 LSASSQEVAAAS
+418 
-430 GEGLDNS
+430 
-437 NITVG
+437 
-442 EVAKCKQI
+442 
-450 FESIYELAKDLQNY
+450 

>member
-10 VKKRLTIRKYMH
+10 VKKHLTIRKYMH

-56 FDLATENKIA
+56 FDLATGTQIA

-75 VVISIVGVDLFL
+75 AVVNIVGIDLFL
-87 NKIAKQVIRR
+87 NKIANQVIRR

-110 ELAKGNLDT
+110 ELAKGNLDA

-129 VNMMENTNFAMQ
+129 VNMMGNTNFAMQ
-141 ELKRYVDDISM
+141 ELKRYIDDISM
-152 NLKQISEKDIDLK
+152 NLKQISAKDIDRE
-165 EVQNYIGDF
+165 EVQKYIGDF
-174 VEIKDSMIEIISSL
+174 AEIEDSMTEILSSL

-212 AQSMADGAQQQSDH
+212 AQSMADGAQQQSEH

-247 TDEVEK
+247 ADEVEK
-253 LSRDAVQQIQEG
+253 LSRDAVQQMQEG
-265 EDKMDNLVKAMDLIR
+265 EDKMNDLVKAMDLIR

-306 ASIEAARAGEAGR
+306 ASIEAARAGEHGK
-319 GFSVVAEEIRT
+319 GFAVVAGEIGTLAGSSAEAAQNITDLIHKSIAAVNNGVSLTGETVHMMDGITKISEEISSHIT
-330 LSENTKEAS
+330 EITQATKEQDSYLQDMLTSAGEIAAVVDKNTASAQESSALSQELLSEMENAM
-339 NNITNIIKELNEDT
+339 
-353 KRANES
+353 
-359 ISNSVDSVAR
+359 
-369 QNELITESKERFAQ
+369 ELIDQYKLRA
-383 VESEVKI
+383 
-390 LAEYINDVKNSM
+390 
-402 EQTLESSNTI
+402 
-412 YDHITQ
+412 
-418 LSASSQEVAAAS
+418 
-430 GEGLDNS
+430 
-437 NITVG
+437 
-442 EVAKCKQI
+442 
-450 FESIYELAKDLQNY
+450 

>member
-1 MKAGKQVQQ
+1 MNAGKQVQQ
-10 VKKRLTIRKYMH
+10 VKKQLTIREYMH

-28 GFAVSGVVGVLAL
+28 GFTVSGVVGVLAL
-41 IGIYEGILLAKEDTR
+41 IGIYEGILLAKEDTK

-66 IIVGVILAI
+66 IIVAVILAI
-75 VVISIVGVDLFL
+75 AVISIVGVDLFL

-119 KIEYQMQDEF
+119 KIEYQMRDEF
-129 VNMMENTNFAMQ
+129 VNMMGNTNFAMQ

-152 NLKQISEKDIDLK
+152 NLKQISAKDIDLK

-174 VEIKDSMIEIISSL
+174 AEIKDSMIEIISSL

-247 TDEVEK
+247 ADEVEK
-253 LSRDAVQQIQEG
+253 LSRDAVQQMQEG

-306 ASIEAARAGEAGR
+306 ASIEAARAGEHGK
-319 GFSVVAEEIRT
+319 GFAVVAGEIGTLAGSSAEAAQNITDLIHKSIAAVNNGVSLTGETVHMMDGITKISEEISSHIT
-330 LSENTKEAS
+330 EITQATKEQDAYLQDMLTSAGEIAAVVDKNTASAQESSALSQELLSEMENAM
-339 NNITNIIKELNEDT
+339 
-353 KRANES
+353 
-359 ISNSVDSVAR
+359 
-369 QNELITESKERFAQ
+369 ELIDQYKLRA
-383 VESEVKI
+383 
-390 LAEYINDVKNSM
+390 
-402 EQTLESSNTI
+402 
-412 YDHITQ
+412 
-418 LSASSQEVAAAS
+418 
-430 GEGLDNS
+430 
-437 NITVG
+437 
-442 EVAKCKQI
+442 
-450 FESIYELAKDLQNY
+450 

>member
-10 VKKRLTIRKYMH
+10 VKKQLTIRQYMH

-75 VVISIVGVDLFL
+75 AVISIVGVDLFL

-129 VNMMENTNFAMQ
+129 VNMMGNTNFAMQ

-152 NLKQISEKDIDLK
+152 NLKQISAKDIDLK

-174 VEIKDSMIEIISSL
+174 AEIKDSMVEIISSL

-247 TDEVEK
+247 ADEVEK
-253 LSRDAVQQIQEG
+253 LSRDAVQQMQEG

-306 ASIEAARAGEAGR
+306 ASIEAARAGEHGK
-319 GFSVVAEEIRT
+319 GFAVVAGEIGTLAGSSAEAAQNITDLIHKSIAAVNNGVSLTGETVHMMDGITKISEEISSHIT
-330 LSENTKEAS
+330 EITQATKEQDAYLQDMLTSAGEIAAVVDKNTASAQESSALSQELLSEMENAMDLIDQYK
-339 NNITNIIKELNEDT
+339 L
-353 KRANES
+353 RA
-359 ISNSVDSVAR
+359 
-369 QNELITESKERFAQ
+369 
-383 VESEVKI
+383 
-390 LAEYINDVKNSM
+390 
-402 EQTLESSNTI
+402 
-412 YDHITQ
+412 
-418 LSASSQEVAAAS
+418 
-430 GEGLDNS
+430 
-437 NITVG
+437 
-442 EVAKCKQI
+442 
-450 FESIYELAKDLQNY
+450 

>member
-10 VKKRLTIRKYMH
+10 VKKQLTIRQYMH

-75 VVISIVGVDLFL
+75 AVISIVGVDLFL

-129 VNMMENTNFAMQ
+129 VNMMGNTNFAMQ

-152 NLKQISEKDIDLK
+152 NLKQISAKDIDLK

-174 VEIKDSMIEIISSL
+174 AEIKDSMVEIISSL
-188 NTTLKEM
+188 NTTLREM

-247 TDEVEK
+247 ADEVEK
-253 LSRDAVQQIQEG
+253 LSRDAVQQMQEG

-306 ASIEAARAGEAGR
+306 ASIEAARAGEHGK
-319 GFSVVAEEIRT
+319 GFAVVAGEIGTLAGSSAEAAQNITDLIHKSIAAVNNGVSLTGETVYMMDGITKISEEISSHIT
-330 LSENTKEAS
+330 EITQATKEQDAYLQDMLTSAGEIAAVVDKNTASAQESSALSQELLSEMENAM
-339 NNITNIIKELNEDT
+339 
-353 KRANES
+353 
-359 ISNSVDSVAR
+359 
-369 QNELITESKERFAQ
+369 ELIDQYKLRA
-383 VESEVKI
+383 
-390 LAEYINDVKNSM
+390 
-402 EQTLESSNTI
+402 
-412 YDHITQ
+412 
-418 LSASSQEVAAAS
+418 
-430 GEGLDNS
+430 
-437 NITVG
+437 
-442 EVAKCKQI
+442 
-450 FESIYELAKDLQNY
+450 

>member
-129 VNMMENTNFAMQ
+129 VSMMGNTNFAMQ

-306 ASIEAARAGEAGR
+306 ASIEAARAGEHGK
-319 GFSVVAEEIRT
+319 GFAVVAGEIGTLAGSSAEAAQNITDLIHKSIAAVNNGVSLTGETVHMMDGITKIWEEISSHIT
-330 LSENTKEAS
+330 EITQATKEQDAYLQDMLTSAGEIAAVVDKNTASAQESSALSQELLSEMENAM
-339 NNITNIIKELNEDT
+339 
-353 KRANES
+353 
-359 ISNSVDSVAR
+359 
-369 QNELITESKERFAQ
+369 ELIDQYKLRA
-383 VESEVKI
+383 
-390 LAEYINDVKNSM
+390 
-402 EQTLESSNTI
+402 
-412 YDHITQ
+412 
-418 LSASSQEVAAAS
+418 
-430 GEGLDNS
+430 
-437 NITVG
+437 
-442 EVAKCKQI
+442 
-450 FESIYELAKDLQNY
+450 

>member
-10 VKKRLTIRKYMH
+10 VKKQLTIRKYMH

-75 VVISIVGVDLFL
+75 AVISIVGVDLFL

-129 VNMMENTNFAMQ
+129 VNMMGNTNFAMQ

-152 NLKQISEKDIDLK
+152 NLKQISAKDIDLK

-174 VEIKDSMIEIISSL
+174 AEIKDSMVEIISSL

-212 AQSMADGAQQQSDH
+212 AQSMADGAQQQSNH

-237 SNSVHDSTSK
+237 SNSVHDSTNK
-247 TDEVEK
+247 ADEVEK
-253 LSRDAVQQIQEG
+253 LSRDAVQQMQEG
-265 EDKMDNLVKAMDLIR
+265 EDKMNDLVKAMDLIR

-306 ASIEAARAGEAGR
+306 ASIEAARAGEHGK
-319 GFSVVAEEIRT
+319 GFAVVAGEIGTLAGSSAEAAQNITDLIHKSISAVNNGVSLTGETVHMMDGITKISEEISSHIT
-330 LSENTKEAS
+330 EITQATKEQDAYLQDMLTSAGEIAAVVDKNTASAQESSALSQELLSEMENAM
-339 NNITNIIKELNEDT
+339 
-353 KRANES
+353 
-359 ISNSVDSVAR
+359 
-369 QNELITESKERFAQ
+369 ELIDQYKLRA
-383 VESEVKI
+383 
-390 LAEYINDVKNSM
+390 
-402 EQTLESSNTI
+402 
-412 YDHITQ
+412 
-418 LSASSQEVAAAS
+418 
-430 GEGLDNS
+430 
-437 NITVG
+437 
-442 EVAKCKQI
+442 
-450 FESIYELAKDLQNY
+450 

>member
-129 VNMMENTNFAMQ
+129 VNMMGNTNFAMQ

-306 ASIEAARAGEAGR
+306 ASIEAARAGEHGK
-319 GFSVVAEEIRT
+319 GFAVVAGEIGTLAGSSAEAAQNITDLIHKSIAAVNNGVSLTGETVHMMDGITKIWEEISSHIT
-330 LSENTKEAS
+330 EITQATKEQDAYLQDMLTS
-339 NNITNIIKELNEDT
+339 AGEI
-353 KRANES
+353 AAV
-359 ISNSVDSVAR
+359 VD
-369 QNELITESKERFAQ
+369 
-383 VESEVKI
+383 
-390 LAEYINDVKNSM
+390 KN
-402 EQTLESSNTI
+402 T
-412 YDHITQ
+412 
-418 LSASSQEVAAAS
+418 ASSQESSALS
-430 GEGLDNS
+430 
-437 NITVG
+437 
-442 EVAKCKQI
+442 Q
-450 FESIYELAKDLQNY
+450 ELLSEMENAMELIDQYKLRA